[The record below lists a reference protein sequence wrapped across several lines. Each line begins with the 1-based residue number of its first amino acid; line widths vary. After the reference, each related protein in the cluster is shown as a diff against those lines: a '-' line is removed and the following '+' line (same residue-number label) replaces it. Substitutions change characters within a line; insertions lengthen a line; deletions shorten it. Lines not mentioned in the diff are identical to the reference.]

1 MTKPESGNKVRRARV
16 DASDT
21 FGVRGAGSATWQAQF
36 GMALNEHDLI
46 FAVRREPVAKRTII
60 DVAFDMFAKGFT
72 VEEVSEKP
80 DPNWSR
86 QVSKVL
92 DGLNAKA
99 VLTRLFLYERLFGW
113 SILACTYVDYGES
126 SSMPLVRPR
135 EIREILPFSSFQCS
149 VQSSDEDKD
158 AESDRFGLP
167 VFYTVRRSGVG
178 AQKKIHFSR
187 VIHCATRLL
196 DHPWKGL
203 SALEVIYDDL
213 TVFRNERWALG
224 ETLVRLGHGFADVT
238 AKGAKKTDLDKLED
252 SNQFAKLNARSYF
265 LHDDKTTLDF
275 KGIAGKAVNPEPYVT
290 STVESLACGTRIPTS
305 HLRGANAGTLAGS
318 EVNDREYWGGIAALQ
333 PLAEPIIWD
342 LIDRLM
348 ETGQI
353 RQVNDY
359 RIVWPAGFELSE
371 SSNASIELQ
380 LAQARNLK
388 TSWKTVDEI
397 RAEEDLE
404 PLPSGAGAVVL
415 GLNKSVQPSAFE
427 ASPAASSDSA
437 DSSRVVG
444 FFLKFR
450 RKKKP

>member
-1 MTKPESGNKVRRARV
+1 MPKSESGTIVRKTRV

-21 FGVRGAGSATWQAQF
+21 FGVRGGGSATWQAQF
-36 GMALNEHDLI
+36 GMALNEQDLV
-46 FAVRREPVAKRTII
+46 FAVRREPVAKRTVI

-72 VEEVSEKP
+72 VEEVAEKP

-86 QVSKVL
+86 DVSKVL

-126 SSMPLVRPR
+126 SSAPLVRPR
-135 EIREILPFSSFQCS
+135 EIRELLPYGSFQCS
-149 VQSSDEDKD
+149 VQSGDEDKN
-158 AESDRFGLP
+158 AESARFGLP
-167 VFYTVRRSGVG
+167 VSYTVRRSGSG
-178 AQKKIHFSR
+178 SQKKIHYSR

-224 ETLVRLGHGFADVT
+224 ETLVRLGHGFADVS
-238 AKGAKKTDLDKLED
+238 AKGADKSALDKLEN
-252 SNQFAKLNARSYF
+252 SRQFAQLNARTYF
-265 LHDDKTTLDF
+265 LHSDQTTLDF

-290 STVESLACGTRIPTS
+290 STVESLACGTRIPTT

-342 LIDRLM
+342 LVDRLM

-353 RQVNDY
+353 RRGNDY
-359 RIVWPAGFELSE
+359 RVVWPAGFELSE
-371 SSNASIELQ
+371 ISKASIELQ

-388 TSWKTVDEI
+388 TGWKTVDEI

-404 PLPSGAGAVVL
+404 PLPNGSGAVVL
-415 GLNKSVQPSAFE
+415 GLNKGSQQSAFE
-427 ASPAASSDSA
+427 ASPVAGADAA
-437 DSSRVVG
+437 DSGRFVG
-444 FFLKFR
+444 LLLKFR
-450 RKKKP
+450 RKKKV